1 MNIGN
6 VGHSQYTYAKP
17 SPVNQEAKA
26 AQAQQNGDAK
36 QSYAQVA
43 NGVSDVKTVNQAT
56 ETEGKAPASSDVEAF
71 TYGALGMDHPDEV
84 KSNDD
89 GAYTAGQVLSAIGTI
104 GGILAILV

>member
-6 VGHSQYTYAKP
+6 VGQSQYVYAKP
-17 SPVNQEAKA
+17 SPVNAEAKA
-26 AQAQQNGDAK
+26 NQAQTSEGAN

-43 NGVSDVKTVNQAT
+43 KGVTDAKTVNQAT
-56 ETEGKAPASSDVEAF
+56 ATEGKVPASSDVEAF

-84 KSNDD
+84 KTNDD